1 MTIDIPPPADPGVQ
15 LSCRPFVLT
24 RPTPELQMASPNV
37 QEFGSDNWK
46 AEVVNSPIPVLVD
59 FWAPWCG
66 PCRALS
72 PIVDRLADQFAGK
85 VKVGKVNVDENGDLA
100 AQYGINS
107 IPRLLVFKGS
117 EKPVESITGLR
128 GEAELAQLLTRVA

>member
-1 MTIDIPPPADPGVQ
+1 
-15 LSCRPFVLT
+15 
-24 RPTPELQMASPNV
+24 MASPNV
-37 QEFGSDNWK
+37 QEFGADNWK

-85 VKVGKVNVDENGDLA
+85 VKVGKVNVDENSDLA

-128 GEAELAQLLTRVA
+128 GEAELAQMLTRVAG

>member
-1 MTIDIPPPADPGVQ
+1 
-15 LSCRPFVLT
+15 
-24 RPTPELQMASPNV
+24 MASPNV
-37 QEFGSDNWK
+37 QEFGADNWK

-85 VKVGKVNVDENGDLA
+85 VKVGKVNVDENSDLA

-128 GEAELAQLLTRVA
+128 GETELAQMLTRVAG

>member
-1 MTIDIPPPADPGVQ
+1 
-15 LSCRPFVLT
+15 
-24 RPTPELQMASPNV
+24 MASPNV
-37 QEFGSDNWK
+37 HEFGADNWQN
-46 AEVVNSPIPVLVD
+46 EVIDSSVPVLVD

-72 PIVDRLADQFAGK
+72 PIVDKLADQFAGK

-100 AQYGINS
+100 AKYGISS

-117 EKPVESITGLR
+117 ETPVQSITGLR
-128 GEAELAQLLTRVA
+128 NETELAQMLKGVTG

>member
-1 MTIDIPPPADPGVQ
+1 
-15 LSCRPFVLT
+15 
-24 RPTPELQMASPNV
+24 MASPNV
-37 QEFGSDNWK
+37 QEFGSDNWQK
-46 AEVVNSPIPVLVD
+46 EVVESNIPVLVD

-66 PCRALS
+66 PCRALG
-72 PIVDRLADQFAGK
+72 PIVDKLADKYAGK

-117 EKPVESITGLR
+117 AQPVQSVTGLR
-128 GEAELAQLLTRVA
+128 GEAELAQMLDGVVG

>member
-1 MTIDIPPPADPGVQ
+1 
-15 LSCRPFVLT
+15 
-24 RPTPELQMASPNV
+24 MASPNV
-37 QEFGSDNWK
+37 LELTTDNFTS
-46 AEVVNSPIPVLVD
+46 EVQSGTLVVAD

-66 PCRALS
+66 PCRQLS
-72 PIVDRLADQFAGK
+72 PVIDRVADQFAGK

-117 EKPVESITGLR
+117 ATPVQSITGLR
-128 GEAELAQLLTRVA
+128 GEAELSQMLDGLVG

>member
-1 MTIDIPPPADPGVQ
+1 
-15 LSCRPFVLT
+15 
-24 RPTPELQMASPNV
+24 MASPNV
-37 QEFGSDNWK
+37 LEFGSDNWQ
-46 AEVVNSPIPVLVD
+46 AEVVTSDVPVLVD

-72 PIVDRLADQFAGK
+72 PIVDRLAVQFAGK
-85 VKVGKVNVDENGDLA
+85 VKVGKVNVDEQCDLA

-117 EKPVESITGLR
+117 STPVQSVVGLR
-128 GEAELAQLLTRVA
+128 AEAELAQMLTTVIG

>member
-1 MTIDIPPPADPGVQ
+1 
-15 LSCRPFVLT
+15 
-24 RPTPELQMASPNV
+24 MASANV
-37 QEFGSDNWK
+37 HEFGTENWQQ
-46 AEVVNSPIPVLVD
+46 EVVSSTVPVLVD

-72 PIVDRLADQFAGK
+72 PIVDRLAEQFAGK
-85 VKVGKVNVDENGDLA
+85 VKVGKVNVDEQGDLA

-117 EKPVESITGLR
+117 STPVQSVTGLR
-128 GEAELAQLLTRVA
+128 GEAELAQMLNSVVG